1 MDDQNFSLKGVI
13 QKTKEY
19 IRNWKKLS
27 RLVLIERIST
37 ILSGFILD
45 VIIVILGLIVLLFLS
60 MSLAFYIADITGST
74 PLGFLIT
81 SGLYLLVIVIIA
93 SLKTKIENKII
104 NLSIRKFLKKL
115 NESDEE

>member
-19 IRNWKKLS
+19 IKNWKKLS
-27 RLVLIERIST
+27 RLVLIERIAT
-37 ILSGFILD
+37 ILSGLILD
-45 VIIVILGLIVLLFLS
+45 ILMVILGLLVFFFLS
-60 MSLAFYIADITGST
+60 ISLAFYLGDITGST

-81 SGLYLLVIVIIA
+81 SGIYLVIIVIIA
-93 SLKTKIENKII
+93 LLKTKIEDKLI
-104 NLSIRKFLKKL
+104 NLSIQKFLKKW